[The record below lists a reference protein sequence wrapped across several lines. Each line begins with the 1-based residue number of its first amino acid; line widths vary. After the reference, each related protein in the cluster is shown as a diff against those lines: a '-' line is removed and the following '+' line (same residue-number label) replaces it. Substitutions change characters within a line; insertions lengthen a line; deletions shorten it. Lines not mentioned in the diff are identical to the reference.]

1 MVKEMNGGDTTLG
14 GPDRFLPETTA
25 GFRSLLR
32 DGGEEGY
39 RAALEVLC
47 SRYWKPIYAYVR
59 AGWSRSNEDAKDL
72 TQAFFLWLQ
81 ENGALRRFDEAR
93 GGLRPYLKI
102 LLRRFVKDKDAAVHR
117 LKRGG
122 GVTIV
127 PLGDTSAVDA
137 LLADPRAEEP
147 DAVFERIWRV
157 ELVEQ
162 AVERLRERCRLDG
175 RAAAFAVFE
184 AYDLCPEAERP
195 TYKVLAERF
204 GLGEGDVKRHL
215 LAMRDAL
222 LEDIRGELGRLTATD
237 QDRDD
242 EWSSLLGP

>member
-1 MVKEMNGGDTTLG
+1 MNGGDTTLG
-14 GPDRFLPETTA
+14 GPDRYFPETTA

-39 RAALEVLC
+39 RRALEVLC
-47 SRYWKPIYAYVR
+47 ARYWKPVYAYVR

-81 ENGALRRFDEAR
+81 ENGALRRFDEER

-102 LLRRFVKDKDAAVHR
+102 LLRRFVKDKDATVNR

-122 GVTIV
+122 GVQIV
-127 PLGDTSAVDA
+127 PLGDTSGVDA
-137 LLADPRAEEP
+137 LLADPKAEEA

-162 AVERLRERCRLDG
+162 AVARLRQRCPG
-175 RAAAFAVFE
+175 TPFAVFE

-195 TYKVLAERF
+195 TYKVLADRF
-204 GLGEGDVKRHL
+204 GLTEGDVKRHL

-222 LEDIRGELGRLTATD
+222 VEDLR
-237 QDRDD
+237 DRDD
-242 EWSSLLGP
+242 EWATLIDP

>member
-1 MVKEMNGGDTTLG
+1 VKVMNGGDTTLG
-14 GPDRFLPETTA
+14 GQDRYFPETTA

-32 DGGEEGY
+32 DGSEEGY
-39 RAALEVLC
+39 RRALEVLC
-47 SRYWKPIYAYVR
+47 GRYWKPVYAYVR

-81 ENGALRRFDEAR
+81 ENGALRRFDEER

-102 LLRRFVKDKDAAVHR
+102 LLRRFVKDKDAAVNR

-122 GVTIV
+122 GVQIV
-127 PLGDTSAVDA
+127 PLGDTAGVDA

-147 DAVFERIWRV
+147 EAVFERIWRV

-162 AVERLRERCRLDG
+162 AVERLRERCRVDG
-175 RAAAFAVFE
+175 RGAAFAVFE
-184 AYDLCPEAERP
+184 AYDLSPEAERP
-195 TYKVLAERF
+195 TYKGLADRF
-204 GLGEGDVKRHL
+204 GLAEGDVKRHL

-222 LEDIRGELGRLTATD
+222 VEELR
-237 QDRDD
+237 DRDA
-242 EWSSLLGP
+242 EWSSLSGP